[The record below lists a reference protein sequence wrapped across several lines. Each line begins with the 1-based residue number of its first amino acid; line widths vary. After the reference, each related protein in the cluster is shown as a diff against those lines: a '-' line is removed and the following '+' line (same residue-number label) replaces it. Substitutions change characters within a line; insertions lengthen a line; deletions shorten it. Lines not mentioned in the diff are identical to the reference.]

1 MIDIYSSNNPEKVVT
16 GCLISII
23 VALVIL
29 AGIIFCSITIHR
41 NCTKNRNIVTNSTI
55 EYVDSIKKENDKLI
69 LEVNNLDS
77 LKNAKIIE
85 VKSLDND
92 STVKLFYKLIRE

>member
-1 MIDIYSSNNPEKVVT
+1 MYNSNDPEEVVT
-16 GCLISII
+16 GCLTSII
-23 VALVIL
+23 VTQIIL
-29 AGIIFCSITIHR
+29 AGIILGSVAIYKH
-41 NCTKNRNIVTNSTI
+41 CTKDKNIVTNSTI

-69 LEVNNLDS
+69 LEINNLDS

>member
-1 MIDIYSSNNPEKVVT
+1 MCGIEKEHIY
-16 GCLISII
+16 GCL
-23 VALVIL
+23 
-29 AGIIFCSITIHR
+29 GIILLASIFSILVCLGVER
-41 NCTKNRNIVTNSTI
+41 IIDYYSNDNNII
-55 EYVDSIKKENDKLI
+55 ENNKVDSITKVNKTLI

-92 STVKLFYKLIRE
+92 STIKLFYKLIRE